1 MMNGDMKCYLAI
13 FLQAIVTATSVTE
26 QSLPPELVKKKK
38 KRLQESKSPLAPLK
52 KNNHLAESE
61 RPGSAVK
68 QVALV
73 PLSM

>member
-26 QSLPPELVKKKK
+26 QSLPPELVKKK

>member
-1 MMNGDMKCYLAI
+1 MMNSDMKCYLAI
-13 FLQAIVTATSVTE
+13 FVQAIVTTTSVRE

-38 KRLQESKSPLAPLK
+38 LQESKSLLEPLK

-68 QVALV
+68 QAALV
-73 PLSM
+73 PLST

>member
-38 KRLQESKSPLAPLK
+38 KVTRVQKSFSTP
-52 KNNHLAESE
+52 EE
-61 RPGSAVK
+61 K
-68 QVALV
+68 QPFSRIRKAWIC
-73 PLSM
+73 S

>member
-38 KRLQESKSPLAPLK
+38 KGYKSPKVL
-52 KNNHLAESE
+52 
-61 RPGSAVK
+61 
-68 QVALV
+68 
-73 PLSM
+73 